1 MEKGLAMYRKS
12 LDSIAVV
19 ASALLLA
26 GACLSPGRAIADSGS
41 APGGVQLAGWDM
53 APDRITT
60 VDIDPGLLVTLDQ
73 AAATYK
79 QLAAADVASAVANID
94 KMLVALEASDAQT
107 ARQAFIDGRAAYKR
121 CKVLTVKFPYLA
133 SGIDPRH
140 DSRVGFRAIEAK
152 LFTPGA
158 PLPLAEAQALSDKLH
173 TFRSVFAAEPVY
185 AHGVMA
191 GIYFRVHGLGE
202 GLNESSGEG
211 KIGSRRYW
219 LIDRQNEVAG
229 IELAW
234 NTVFSAAVK
243 KTTAGVDDRVQ
254 KGFVEVNRLLGVASF
269 DQLDVPAFETT
280 SQMLADA
287 ISDAVLALGWRPP
300 RPEDAED

>member
-1 MEKGLAMYRKS
+1 MGKGLAMCRKS
-12 LDSIAVV
+12 LDCIAVV
-19 ASALLLA
+19 AGALLLA
-26 GACLSPGRAIADSGS
+26 GICLPPRRAIADTGF
-41 APGGVQLAGWDM
+41 APGRVQLAGWDM

-60 VDIDPGLLVTLDQ
+60 VNIDPGLLVTLDQ

-79 QLAAADVASAVANID
+79 QLAAADVASAAANID
-94 KMLVALEASDAQT
+94 KMLVALEANDVET
-107 ARQAFIDGRAAYKR
+107 ARQAFVDGRDAYNR

-140 DSRVGFRAIEAK
+140 DSKVGFRAIEAK
-152 LFTPGA
+152 VFAPGA

-202 GLNESSGEG
+202 GLNEGSGEG
-211 KIGSRRYW
+211 RIGSRRYW

-243 KTTAGVDDRVQ
+243 KTTTGVDDRVQ
-254 KGFVEVNRLLGVASF
+254 KGFAEVNRLLGVASF
-269 DQLDVPAFETT
+269 DQLDVSAFETA

>member
-1 MEKGLAMYRKS
+1 MYCKS

-26 GACLSPGRAIADSGS
+26 GACLWPGRAIADSGS
-41 APGGVQLAGWDM
+41 APDGVQLAGWDM

-94 KMLVALEASDAQT
+94 KMLVALEASDVQT

-140 DSRVGFRAIEAK
+140 DSRVGFRAIAAK
-152 LFTPGA
+152 LFTPRA
-158 PLPLAEAQALSDKLH
+158 PLPPG
-173 TFRSVFAAEPVY
+173 R
-185 AHGVMA
+185 
-191 GIYFRVHGLGE
+191 
-202 GLNESSGEG
+202 
-211 KIGSRRYW
+211 GSR
-219 LIDRQNEVAG
+219 
-229 IELAW
+229 
-234 NTVFSAAVK
+234 AA
-243 KTTAGVDDRVQ
+243 
-254 KGFVEVNRLLGVASF
+254 
-269 DQLDVPAFETT
+269 
-280 SQMLADA
+280 
-287 ISDAVLALGWRPP
+287 
-300 RPEDAED
+300 

>member
-1 MEKGLAMYRKS
+1 M
-12 LDSIAVV
+12 V
-19 ASALLLA
+19 AK
-26 GACLSPGRAIADSGS
+26 RAY
-41 APGGVQLAGWDM
+41 
-53 APDRITT
+53 
-60 VDIDPGLLVTLDQ
+60 DI
-73 AAATYK
+73 
-79 QLAAADVASAVANID
+79 
-94 KMLVALEASDAQT
+94 
-107 ARQAFIDGRAAYKR
+107 
-121 CKVLTVKFPYLA
+121 YL
-133 SGIDPRH
+133 R
-140 DSRVGFRAIEAK
+140 GF
-152 LFTPGA
+152 
-158 PLPLAEAQALSDKLH
+158 PLAEAQALSDKLH
-173 TFRSVFAAEPVY
+173 TFQSVFAAEPVY

-202 GLNESSGEG
+202 GLNEGSGEG

-243 KTTAGVDDRVQ
+243 KTTTGADDRVQ
-254 KGFVEVNRLLGVASF
+254 KGFAEVNRLLGVASF
-269 DQLDVPAFETT
+269 DQLDVSAFETT